1 MNCPYCNYNDTKVL
15 DSRPTSGG
23 KKIRRRR
30 ECISCRKKFTTFE
43 QVETMPVM
51 IIKKDNSREAFKR
64 EKLINGLLRACASR
78 PVSVNDIE
86 RIADLIEQ
94 KLVNDMEKEY
104 PSSIIGEYAM
114 QELKKLDDVS
124 YVRFASVYKQFKD
137 INSFMEELKQLINN

>member
-1 MNCPYCNYNDTKVL
+1 
-15 DSRPTSGG
+15 
-23 KKIRRRR
+23 
-30 ECISCRKKFTTFE
+30 
-43 QVETMPVM
+43 MPVM